1 MSLIKKYNNNNKS
14 DYKSNLLFPIYL
26 TILSIGILFF
36 VIPPPSSPSLLLQD
50 VFVQIGASEQL
61 MNHMRFTH
69 SQLANNIDE
78 VKQLIKLNDTS
89 EALTLLEDME
99 IKIDHMNT
107 MFNDLVWE
115 LSNKGH

>member
-1 MSLIKKYNNNNKS
+1 MKTIIIV
-14 DYKSNLLFPIYL
+14 LLL
-26 TILSIGILFF
+26 LLIGILF
-36 VIPPPSSPSLLLQD
+36 VILPSSSASLLQD
-50 VFVQIGASEQL
+50 VFAQIGASEQL

-89 EALTLLEDME
+89 EALTLLEGME

>member
-1 MSLIKKYNNNNKS
+1 MKTIIIV
-14 DYKSNLLFPIYL
+14 LLL
-26 TILSIGILFF
+26 LLIGILF
-36 VIPPPSSPSLLLQD
+36 VILPSSSPSLLQD
-50 VFVQIGASEQL
+50 VFAQIGASEQL

-89 EALTLLEDME
+89 EALTLLEGME

-115 LSNKGH
+115 LSNKCH